1 VNRLSQSTRARAK
14 LAFGYRCAVLRA
26 RNGAVT
32 VSKENFFV
40 RNPKLCHEGERRRS
54 ANSEKIYRRRPAGGR
69 KMPRYYYA
77 LNDDLPVENAAE
89 ELPDDKAARE
99 LADLIEQELDR
110 CGARRPFRIVV
121 YNDRRERISRQT

>member
-1 VNRLSQSTRARAK
+1 MKVSGAAR
-14 LAFGYRCAVLRA
+14 RTLRKFIGVVQ
-26 RNGAVT
+26 R
-32 VSKENFFV
+32 
-40 RNPKLCHEGERRRS
+40 
-54 ANSEKIYRRRPAGGR
+54 GGR